1 MDQDR
6 EEQKHRLH
14 NRDKSDATKIA
25 WKRHHSSYMRGI
37 RKRERNNMTSLY
49 NELNQKIEAVLNI
62 NETEI
67 TKDNIFENKLAFNF
81 ENISGGLGV
90 QINKDT
96 GNVSFSTTLEEGG
109 SGMYG
114 LTNFDEQT
122 LKQLQS
128 ELRTDLLELCKTFD
142 EGIIAI
148 VNKHGLKSTK

>member
-1 MDQDR
+1 MDDR

-49 NELNQKIEAVLNI
+49 NELNQKIEAALGEALVDRDDVFDNQL
-62 NETEI
+62 EI
-67 TKDNIFENKLAFNF
+67 KL
-81 ENISGGLGV
+81 ENIAGGIAV
-90 QINKDT
+90 SINKDT
-96 GNVSFSTTLEEGG
+96 GNVSFSTSLNQSG

-114 LTNFDEQT
+114 LANYDEQT

-128 ELRTDLLELCKTFD
+128 ELKADLLELCKTFD
-142 EGIIAI
+142 EGIIEI